1 MGFPGR
7 YLKVHR
13 AYYRAGCRIRFPYMQ
28 LVPVLARDVLGG
40 NELLFGFLLS
50 SSALGAMTGS
60 LIIASKK
67 ILHLGLLYLG
77 GALLML
83 FALFVFSFSNFY
95 FLSLALLFIV
105 GLGSSGFATM
115 QVAIAL
121 NAVNSKQRGRAMGSV
136 ALGIGASPLGML
148 GTGYLA
154 DIIGAQYSLALSSG
168 ICIIIMLLLLVRL
181 ADMVCKYLILIN

>member
-1 MGFPGR
+1 
-7 YLKVHR
+7 
-13 AYYRAGCRIRFPYMQ
+13 
-28 LVPVLARDVLGG
+28 
-40 NELLFGFLLS
+40 
-50 SSALGAMTGS
+50 
-60 LIIASKK
+60 
-67 ILHLGLLYLG
+67 
-77 GALLML
+77 ML

-95 FLSLALLFIV
+95 FLSLVLLFIV
-105 GLGSSGFATM
+105 GLGSSAFATM

-168 ICIIIMLLLLVRL
+168 IGIIIMLLL
-181 ADMVCKYLILIN
+181 ILFLPTIRNYSSV